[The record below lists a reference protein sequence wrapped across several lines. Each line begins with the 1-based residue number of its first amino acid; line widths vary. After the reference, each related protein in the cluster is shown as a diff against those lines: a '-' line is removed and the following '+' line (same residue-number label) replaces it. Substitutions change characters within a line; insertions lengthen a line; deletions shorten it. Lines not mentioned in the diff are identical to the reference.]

1 MKTLLADANHSY
13 VSAQERTWLLE
24 FYNQM
29 EQLGFEKILIG
40 DFDRWGNDTVAF
52 IKPNVKAKTY
62 VVKIAFDG
70 NSVCFRLYCRNV
82 QKHQLFIESA
92 PKHIVE
98 IFTGDIGN
106 CGHCPV
112 GGSVKPDG
120 SCSHRK
126 TYTIHGNQYAKCD
139 GKVFYVPDFS
149 RYPMEDM
156 VALIREIY
164 PMKKYKP

>member
-1 MKTLLADANHSY
+1 ML
-13 VSAQERTWLLE
+13 ERCTSE
-24 FYNQM
+24 FTSPLHRQLWNQLVHKYDV
-29 EQLGFEKILIG
+29 EESTSWIS
-40 DFDRWGNDTVAF
+40 D
-52 IKPNVKAKTY
+52 KALK
-62 VVKIAFDG
+62 
-70 NSVCFRLYCRNV
+70 
-82 QKHQLFIESA
+82 E
-92 PKHIVE
+92 
-98 IFTGDIGN
+98 
-106 CGHCPV
+106 
-112 GGSVKPDG
+112 